1 MQVIALLK
9 QGCPPNY
16 HDERA
21 GKREQTPL
29 MAASLGGQADI
40 VRMLLR
46 TDAVLEHIDD
56 QDTKGRSSLMRA
68 ASVGALNV
76 TAILLNAGC
85 NRALKDNEGQTARD
99 HASKHS
105 YTVMFQFISQSM
117 VR

>member
-1 MQVIALLK
+1 MIALLK
-9 QGCPPNY
+9 QGCPVNY
-16 HDERA
+16 QDERA
-21 GKREQTPL
+21 GKRQQTPL
-29 MAASLGGQADI
+29 MAASLGGQADV

-46 TDAVLEHIDD
+46 NSDVVEHIDD
-56 QDTKGRSSLMRA
+56 QDTQGRTALMRA

-85 NRALKDNEGQTARD
+85 NRMIKDRDGMTARD

-105 YTVMFQFISQSM
+105 YTVMFQYISQSM